1 MRIYLDT
8 CCFSRPLDD
17 KSQLRVKLESEAIL
31 HILDYAT
38 RGEWTII
45 GSDALKTEISAI
57 RNAERR
63 LAAEAL
69 VGYATDYVHASPERL
84 NRGAT
89 LERIGFGVYD
99 SIHLAYAE
107 AAGADVLLTTDDA
120 LVRRARRLSN
130 EVGVRVA
137 NPLTWLKE
145 RSE

>member
-17 KSQLRVKLESEAIL
+17 RSQLRVQLEAEAIL
-31 HILDYAT
+31 HILDHAA

-45 GSDALKTEISAI
+45 GSDAVSMEISAI
-57 RNAERR
+57 RNVERR
-63 LAAEAL
+63 LAAEGL
-69 VGYATDYVHASPERL
+69 VGYTTDYVHASPESL
-84 NRGAT
+84 NRGGM
-89 LERIGFGVYD
+89 LERMGFGVYD

-107 AAGADVLLTTDDA
+107 ASGADVLLTTDDA
-120 LVRRARRLSN
+120 LVRRARRLCN

-137 NPLTWLKE
+137 NPLIWLKE

>member
-17 KSQLRVKLESEAIL
+17 QGQLRVKLESQAIL
-31 HILDYAT
+31 HILDHAA

-45 GSDALKTEISAI
+45 GSDAVNAEIAAI
-57 RNAERR
+57 RDSERR

-84 NRGAT
+84 HRRGM
-89 LERIGFGVYD
+89 LERMGFGVYD
-99 SIHLAYAE
+99 SVHLAYAE

-120 LVRRARRLSN
+120 LVRRTRRLRH